1 VTTVVCKILALTYG
15 ICFNTYFFPL
25 KVNELADSL
34 EKKGYEISPDIPFP
48 RPPVTLGGAGT
59 IARKGKT
66 IIHID
71 TRGPILT
78 ISDVSAKSALAC
90 FDEIANILNED
101 YKINLDSLVGVYEFN
116 TQCEVPTEKKAYETI
131 AKSVSVPIL
140 DQIEGILQKKLWSHT
155 LRFGGA
161 DMNVNSTTWFEFS
174 IEPSFERNDSYVVS
188 ISYRNKEKEELRSFI
203 ESFEEKIGK
212 ILELIDK

>member
-1 VTTVVCKILALTYG
+1 VVCKILTLNYG

-25 KVNELADSL
+25 KVIELADSL

-48 RPPVTLGGAGT
+48 RPPVALGGAGT

-78 ISDVSAKSALAC
+78 ISDVSVKSALDC
-90 FDEIANILNED
+90 FDEIANMLNED
-101 YKINLDSLVGVYEFN
+101 YKINLDSLVGVYEFS
-116 TQCEVPTEKKAYETI
+116 TQCEVPTEKKVYETI
-131 AKSVSVPIL
+131 AKNVEIPIL
-140 DQIEGILQKKLWSHT
+140 DQIGEILQKKLWPLT

-161 DMNVNSTTWFEFS
+161 DMNVNSTNWFEFS
-174 IEPSFERNDSYVVS
+174 IEPSVERNDSY
-188 ISYRNKEKEELRSFI
+188 IIGIACRNKEKEELRSFI
-203 ESFEEKIGK
+203 ESFEEKINK
-212 ILELIDK
+212 ILKLIDK